1 MLKMLKNTLL
11 LLIFV
16 LSKQL
21 VAQDPTIS
29 CGKPPKKAF
38 KLIQKA
44 KEATVGSEK
53 VISFNEAIAIA
64 PDNAMA
70 YYEFGVYAFE
80 DADRLFGKGTD
91 AGNIAGDKSMLKAE
105 EMFLKALS
113 FCPDYHANCFYY
125 LGVINYFQK
134 DNITAL
140 KYLKEFQNYES
151 KEVDRYASD
160 HDQKLAEIKDVVSQL
175 EDEVA
180 LYNNPVP
187 FQPVKVPYVS
197 SEIDDYIPM
206 ISPDNEVIFY
216 TRRVEK
222 KIAGDPVIHHSE
234 QFTFS
239 QRPSNTEPFTSGVP
253 FTAPFND
260 GYFDGYG
267 AATMAV
273 DNKEMIFCACKDIM
287 SQGQKYR
294 NCDLYITRYERSG
307 AGGNDFSWTKFENLG
322 PGINGTT
329 SWEAQPTLSADGN
342 TLIFTKA
349 GSGTQDNDLYIS
361 HRMTNG
367 KWSNAVPISQLNTP
381 GKDKSPFLHQDSET
395 LYFVSS
401 SSESRRGV
409 GGTDIFYTR
418 LERDEKGRVK
428 KGVDGQELWSKPKNI
443 GYPINTKDDEVGIF
457 VSTDGK
463 LAYYSSKHEGD
474 WNIYQ
479 FDLYKEAR
487 PHPVAL
493 IKGDLRDES
502 GKPLDGAMIEI
513 AYGSTGETEKV
524 KVNGH
529 DGKYAAIVRVED
541 PQDVA
546 ITVKKE
552 GHSFDT
558 KMISKKEIEKIREF
572 VTGEKKDHK
581 KEEIAIN
588 KHSNSKDST
597 SAVVNHK
604 DYLHTK
610 AAETHHV
617 QQRVN
622 SNDSVVVAQKSIEKN
637 PPKLENGE
645 KGNSSIVTSKSSE
658 QSLSAQVSKLEEE
671 NNILDGEAIHLQT
684 TSASEYLENSIMDG
698 GAATS
703 MVIRSLNMDVS
714 PLKEGMTYAIKNIL
728 FATNS
733 SLLTEKSMFII
744 KEFSKFM
751 LENQNIDIVI
761 QGHTDD
767 LGDASKNLMLS
778 EARSKAVKEY
788 LIRLGID
795 ANRLEAKGFGSTMPK
810 VTNDSEKNRAINRRT
825 DFLISKIR

>member
-1 MLKMLKNTLL
+1 MLKFT
-11 LLIFV
+11 FV
-16 LSKQL
+16 CFIL
-21 VAQDPTIS
+21 VLATPFFAQDSNPS

-44 KEATVGSEK
+44 KEFTVASEK
-53 VISFNEAIAIA
+53 VVAFNEAIALA
-64 PDNAMA
+64 PSHALV

-80 DADRLFGKGTD
+80 DADRLYAKGTEVGD
-91 AGNIAGDKSMLKAE
+91 LAGDKSMAKAE
-105 EMFLKALS
+105 ELFLKALS
-113 FCPDYHANCFYY
+113 FCSDFNANCFYY

-134 DNITAL
+134 DNINAL

-151 KEVDRYASD
+151 KEVERYAAD
-160 HDQKLAEIKDVVSQL
+160 HDQKLKEIKDIVSQL
-175 EDEVA
+175 EDEIA

-187 FQPVKVPYVS
+187 FKPVKVPNVS

-206 ISPDNEVIFY
+206 ISPDNEVMFY

-222 KIAGDPVIHHSE
+222 RIAGDPNLYHTE

-239 QRPSNTEPFTSGVP
+239 QRPSNTESFNAGMP

-349 GSGTQDNDLYIS
+349 GPNTQDNDLFIS

-367 KWSNAVPISQLNTP
+367 KWSNAVPINLLNTP

-401 SSESRRGV
+401 SSDSRRGV

-428 KGVDGQELWSKPKNI
+428 KGPDGMEIWSKPKNI

-493 IKGDLRDES
+493 IKGDLKDDA
-502 GKPLDGAMIEI
+502 GKPIDGATIEI
-513 AYGSTGETEKV
+513 AYGSSGETEKV

-529 DGKYAAIVRVED
+529 DGKYAAIVRID
-541 PQDVA
+541 NPQDVA

-558 KMISKKEIEKIREF
+558 KMITKKEIEKIKAF
-572 VTGEKKDHK
+572 VTGEKKEHK
-581 KEEIAIN
+581 KEDVVI
-588 KHSNSKDST
+588 SKLVNQKDT
-597 SAVVNHK
+597 NQLALNHK
-604 DYLHTK
+604 DYLHSK
-610 AAETHHV
+610 AAVTHHV
-617 QQRVN
+617 ATTENLEKTTIKVGDVQQETNKV
-622 SNDSVVVAQKSIEKN
+622 
-637 PPKLENGE
+637 
-645 KGNSSIVTSKSSE
+645 
-658 QSLSAQVSKLEEE
+658 EE
-671 NNILDGEAIHLQT
+671 NSLLDGAAIQTPVDTLSEERENSILDGG
-684 TSASEYLENSIMDG
+684 S
-698 GAATS
+698 ATS
-703 MVIRSLNMDVS
+703 LVISSVNLDMN

-733 SLLTEKSMFII
+733 SVLTEQSKFII

-751 LENQNIDIVI
+751 VENKNIDIVI

-767 LGDASKNLMLS
+767 LGDAAKNLSLS
-778 EARSKAVKEY
+778 EERSKSVKNY
-788 LIRLGID
+788 LISVGIE
-795 ANRLEAKGFGSTMPK
+795 ASRLEAKGFGSTQPK
-810 VTNDSEKNRAINRRT
+810 VSNDSDQNRAINRRT

>member
-1 MLKMLKNTLL
+1 MFRFSLTLL
-11 LLIFV
+11 F
-16 LSKQL
+16 L
-21 VAQDPTIS
+21 VIGTFLFAQEVSES
-29 CGKPPKKAF
+29 CAKPPKKAF
-38 KLIQKA
+38 KLIQKS
-44 KEATVGSEK
+44 KETNVGSEK
-53 VISFNEAIAIA
+53 VMALMEAIAIA

-70 YYEFGVYAFE
+70 YYEYGTYAFE
-80 DADRLFGKGTD
+80 DAMRLYDKGTD
-91 AGNIAGDKSMLKAE
+91 AAAVSGDKSMVKAE
-105 EMFLKALS
+105 EMIQKALS
-113 FCPDYHANCFYY
+113 YCPDYHANCFYY
-125 LGVINYFQK
+125 LGVINYYQK
-134 DNITAL
+134 DNVNAL

-151 KEVDRYASD
+151 KDVARYASD
-160 HDQKLAEIKDVVSQL
+160 HDQKLADIKDIVTQL

-187 FQPVKVPYVS
+187 FKPVKVPNVS
-197 SEIDDYIPM
+197 SAIDDYIPM
-206 ISPDNEVIFY
+206 ISPDNEVMFY
-216 TRRVEK
+216 TRRIEK
-222 KIAGDPVIHHSE
+222 KIAGDPTIHHTE

-239 QRPSNTEPFTSGVP
+239 QRGSNTDPFSGGLP

-273 DNKEMIFCACKDIM
+273 DNKEMVFCACKDIM

-294 NCDLYITRYERSG
+294 NCDLYITRYERTG
-307 AGGNDFSWTKFENLG
+307 AGGNDFSWTPFENLG
-322 PGINGTT
+322 PGINGPT

-349 GSGTQDNDLYIS
+349 GANTQDNDLYIS

-367 KWSNAVPISQLNTP
+367 KWSNAVPITQLNTA

-401 SSESRRGV
+401 SSETRRGV

-428 KGVDGQELWSKPKNI
+428 KNPDGTEVWSKPKNI
-443 GYPINTKDDEVGIF
+443 GYPINTKEDEVGIF

-493 IKGDLRDES
+493 IKGDLKDDA
-502 GKPLDGAMIEI
+502 GNPIDGATIEI

-529 DGKYAAIVRVED
+529 DGKYAAIVRIDE

-558 KMISKKEIEKIREF
+558 KMITKKEVEKIREF
-572 VTGEKKDHK
+572 VTGDK
-581 KEEIAIN
+581 KEHLAVS
-588 KHSNSKDST
+588 KHSNHKDSSHQVT
-597 SAVVNHK
+597 THK

-610 AAETHHV
+610 T
-617 QQRVN
+617 
-622 SNDSVVVAQKSIEKN
+622 
-637 PPKLENGE
+637 
-645 KGNSSIVTSKSSE
+645 
-658 QSLSAQVSKLEEE
+658 
-671 NNILDGEAIHLQT
+671 
-684 TSASEYLENSIMDG
+684 ASEHHAQSQIKTDSLQALELAAKPVVKASGEELENSIMDGSSALSVTTNTSSTEEENSILDG

-703 MVIRSLNMDVS
+703 MVIRSVNMDVS
-714 PLKEGMTYAIKNIL
+714 PLKVGMTYAIKNIL
-728 FATNS
+728 FASNS
-733 SLLTEKSMFII
+733 IVLTEKSKFII

-751 LENQNIDIVI
+751 LENPTIEIVI

-767 LGDASKNLMLS
+767 VGDAAKNVALSTARS
-778 EARSKAVKEY
+778 EAVKNY
-788 LIRLGID
+788 LVSLGVE
-795 ANRLEAKGFGSTMPK
+795 ATRLEAKGFGSAQPK
-810 VTNDSEKNRAINRRT
+810 VPNDTPQNRAINRRT
-825 DFLISKIR
+825 DFLISKI

>member
-1 MLKMLKNTLL
+1 MYKNLFVLL
-11 LLIFV
+11 MFV

-53 VISFNEAIAIA
+53 VIAFNEAIGLA

-80 DADRLFGKGTD
+80 DADRLYAKGTD
-91 AGNIAGDKSMLKAE
+91 AGDLAGDKSMAKAE
-105 EMFLKALS
+105 ELFLKALS
-113 FCPDYHANCFYY
+113 YCSDYNANCFYY
-125 LGVINYFQK
+125 LGVINYYQK
-134 DNITAL
+134 DNVEAL
-140 KYLKEFQNYES
+140 KYLKDFQNYES
-151 KEVDRYASD
+151 KDAERIATD

-187 FQPVKVPYVS
+187 FKPIKVPNVS

-206 ISPDNEVIFY
+206 ISPDNELMFY
-216 TRRVEK
+216 TRRIEK
-222 KIAGDPVIHHSE
+222 KIAGDPTIHHTE

-239 QRPSNTEPFTSGVP
+239 QRPNNTEPFNAGMP

-267 AATMAV
+267 AATMSV
-273 DNKEMIFCACKDIM
+273 DNKEMVFCACKDIIN
-287 SQGQKYR
+287 QGQKYR

-307 AGGNDFSWTKFENLG
+307 KGGNDFSWTPFENLG
-322 PGINGTT
+322 PAINGNS

-349 GSGTQDNDLYIS
+349 GPKTEDNDLYIS

-367 KWSNAVPISQLNTP
+367 KWSNAVPMGSGINTK

-401 SSESRRGV
+401 SSDTRRGV

-428 KGVDGQELWSKPKNI
+428 KDGEGNEIWSKPKNI

-493 IKGDLRDES
+493 IKGDLKDDA
-502 GKPLDGAMIEI
+502 GNPIDGATIEI

-529 DGKYAAIVRVED
+529 DGKYAAIVRIED

-558 KMISKKEIEKIREF
+558 KMITKKEIEKIREF
-572 VTGEKKDHK
+572 VTGEKKEHK
-581 KEEIAIN
+581 KEDLAVN
-588 KHSNSKDST
+588 KHVNHKDS
-597 SAVVNHK
+597 SQVASNHK

-610 AAETHHV
+610 AASTHHV
-617 QQRVN
+617 QQAV
-622 SNDSVVVAQKSIEKN
+622 SAKDSVIIAQNTMSQVVVSTSQVKNNSQQVDEKSLDKI
-637 PPKLENGE
+637 
-645 KGNSSIVTSKSSE
+645 NSESVTNS
-658 QSLSAQVSKLEEE
+658 EEE
-671 NNILDGEAIHLQT
+671 NNILDGEAIHVQT
-684 TSASEYLENSIMDG
+684 AQINADSENSIMDG

-703 MVIRSLNMDVS
+703 MVIRSVNLDVS

-728 FATNS
+728 FATS
-733 SLLTEKSMFII
+733 SSVLTEKSKFII

-767 LGDASKNLMLS
+767 LGDATKNLSLS
-778 EARSKAVKEY
+778 EDRSKAVKEY
-788 LIRLGID
+788 LISLGVD
-795 ANRLEAKGFGSTMPK
+795 ASRLEAKGFGSTMPK
-810 VTNDSEKNRAINRRT
+810 VPNDSEVNRAINRRT
-825 DFLISKIR
+825 DFLIRKIR

>member
-11 LLIFV
+11 FLLFV
-16 LSKQL
+16 ISKQL
-21 VAQDPTIS
+21 VAQDPAIS

-44 KEATVGSEK
+44 KETTVGSEK
-53 VISFNEAIAIA
+53 VILFNEAIALA

-80 DADRLFGKGTD
+80 DADRFFAKGTD
-91 AGNIAGDKSMLKAE
+91 AGNLAGDKSMLKAE
-105 EMFLKALS
+105 ELFLKAIS

-134 DNITAL
+134 DNVNAL

-151 KEVDRYASD
+151 KDVERYASD
-160 HDQKLAEIKDVVSQL
+160 HDQKLAEIKDVVFQL

-180 LYNNPVP
+180 LFNNPVP
-187 FQPVKVPYVS
+187 FKPTKVPHVS

-222 KIAGDPVIHHSE
+222 KIAGDPVIHHTE

-239 QRPSNTEPFTSGVP
+239 QRPSNNELFTSGVP

-322 PGINGTT
+322 PGINGMT

-349 GSGTQDNDLYIS
+349 GPGTQDNDLYIS

-367 KWSNAVPISQLNTP
+367 KWSNAAPINQLNTP

-401 SSESRRGV
+401 SSETRRGV

-428 KGVDGQELWSKPKNI
+428 KGLDGQELWSKPKNI

-493 IKGDLRDES
+493 IKGDLKDEA
-502 GKPLDGAMIEI
+502 GKPLDGATIEI
-513 AYGSTGETEKV
+513 AYGSSGETEKV

-529 DGKYAAIVRVED
+529 DGKYAAIVRLDD

-558 KMISKKEIEKIREF
+558 KMISKKEIEKIRAF

-581 KEEIAIN
+581 KEELAIN
-588 KHSNSKDST
+588 KHSNSKDT
-597 SAVVNHK
+597 TTVVINHK

-617 QQRVN
+617 QQRVS
-622 SNDSVVVAQKSIEKN
+622 SNDSVVLAQKE
-637 PPKLENGE
+637 LEIIGN
-645 KGNSSIVTSKSSE
+645 KGDSSLPMSKSSG
-658 QSLSAQVSKLEEE
+658 QSLSAQVSNVEEK

-684 TSASEYLENSIMDG
+684 ISTSEDLDNSIMDG

-703 MVIRSLNMDVS
+703 MVIRSVNMDVS
-714 PLKEGMTYAIKNIL
+714 PLREGMTYAIKNIL
-728 FATNS
+728 FASNS
-733 SLLTEKSMFII
+733 AVLSDQSKFII

-767 LGDASKNLMLS
+767 QGDATKNIQLS
-778 EARSKAVKEY
+778 ESRSKSVKSY
-788 LIRLGID
+788 LISLGID
-795 ANRLEAKGFGSTMPK
+795 AERLEAKGFGSTLPK
-810 VTNDSEKNRAINRRT
+810 VPNDSEQNRSINRRT

>member
-1 MLKMLKNTLL
+1 MLKYLFSA
-11 LLIFV
+11 FV
-16 LSKQL
+16 LVL
-21 VAQDPTIS
+21 TYTCVAQEQNLS
-29 CGKPPKKAF
+29 CEKPPKKAF

-44 KEATVGSEK
+44 KVLTVVSEK
-53 VISFNEAIAIA
+53 VMAFNEAISLA
-64 PDNAMA
+64 PDHALG

-80 DADRLFGKGTD
+80 DADRLYAKDTD
-91 AGNIAGDKSMLKAE
+91 AGDIAGDKSMAKAE
-105 EMFLKALS
+105 ELFLKALS
-113 FCPDYHANCFYY
+113 LCPDYHADCFYY

-134 DNITAL
+134 DNINAL

-151 KEVDRYASD
+151 KDVARYATD
-160 HDQKLAEIKDVVSQL
+160 HDEKLKEIKDIVSQL

-187 FQPVKVPYVS
+187 FKPVKVSNVS

-206 ISPDNEVIFY
+206 ISPDNEVMFY

-222 KIAGDPVIHHSE
+222 RIAGDPTIHHTE

-239 QRPSNTEPFTSGVP
+239 QRPTNTEPFSTGLP
-253 FTAPFND
+253 FTSPFND

-307 AGGNDFSWTKFENLG
+307 KGGNDFSWTPFENLG
-322 PGINGTT
+322 PGINGPT

-349 GSGTQDNDLYIS
+349 GANTQDNDLYIS

-367 KWSNAVPISQLNTP
+367 KWSNAVPMGQLNTP

-401 SSESRRGV
+401 SSDTRRGV

-418 LERDEKGRVK
+418 MERDEKGRVK
-428 KGVDGQELWSKPKNI
+428 KGPDGQEIWSKPKNI

-457 VSTDGK
+457 VSTDGR

-493 IKGDLRDES
+493 IKGDLKDDS
-502 GKPLDGAMIEI
+502 GKPIDGATIEI
-513 AYGSTGETEKV
+513 AYGASGETEKV

-529 DGKYAAIVRVED
+529 DGKYAAIVRID
-541 PQDVA
+541 NPQDVA

-558 KMISKKEIEKIREF
+558 KMITKKEIEKIKAF
-572 VTGEKKDHK
+572 VTGEKMEHK
-581 KEEIAIN
+581 KVEELA
-588 KHSNSKDST
+588 KHSNHKDT
-597 SAVVNHK
+597 SHLVQNHK

-610 AAETHHV
+610 AATSHHLQNEV
-617 QQRVN
+617 KKVTEEA
-622 SNDSVVVAQKSIEKN
+622 DSKTKEPSTEVLQK
-637 PPKLENGE
+637 GE
-645 KGNSSIVTSKSSE
+645 
-658 QSLSAQVSKLEEE
+658 VSEEE
-671 NNILDGEAIHLQT
+671 NTMLDGKALQV
-684 TSASEYLENSIMDG
+684 SQDSILAANENTMLDG
-698 GAATS
+698 GPATS

-714 PLKEGMTYAIKNIL
+714 PLKVGMTYAIKNIL

-733 SLLTEKSMFII
+733 SVLTEQSKFII

-751 LENQNIDIVI
+751 VENKNIDIVI

-767 LGDASKNLMLS
+767 LGDAAKNIRLS
-778 EARSKAVKEY
+778 EERSNSVKNY
-788 LIRLGID
+788 LVSLGIE
-795 ANRLEAKGFGSTMPK
+795 ANRLEAKGFGATQPK
-810 VTNDSEKNRAINRRT
+810 VPNDSEQNRAINRRT

>member
-1 MLKMLKNTLL
+1 MLKYT
-11 LLIFV
+11 IFCFILV
-16 LSKQL
+16 LTHVFL
-21 VAQDPTIS
+21 AQEQNPS

-44 KEATVGSEK
+44 KEISVGSEK
-53 VISFNEAIAIA
+53 VMAFNEAIALS
-64 PDNAMA
+64 PTNALA

-80 DADRLFGKGTD
+80 DADRLYAKGTD
-91 AGNIAGDKSMLKAE
+91 AGDVAGDKSMEKAE
-105 EMFLKALS
+105 ELFLKALS
-113 FCPDYHANCFYY
+113 YCSDYNADCFYY

-134 DNITAL
+134 ENVHAL

-151 KEVDRYASD
+151 KEVERYAVD
-160 HDQKLAEIKDVVSQL
+160 HDKKLKEIKDIVSQL

-180 LYNNPVP
+180 LYNSPVP
-187 FQPVKVPYVS
+187 FKPIKVANVS

-206 ISPDNEVIFY
+206 ISPDNEVMFY

-222 KIAGDPVIHHSE
+222 RIAGDPTIHHTE

-239 QRPSNTEPFTSGVP
+239 QRPSNIASFNAGMPFTS
-253 FTAPFND
+253 PFND

-307 AGGNDFSWTKFENLG
+307 AGGNDFSWTQFENLG

-349 GSGTQDNDLYIS
+349 GPNTQDNDLYIS

-367 KWSNAVPISQLNTP
+367 KWSNAVPMNQLNTP

-401 SSESRRGV
+401 SSDSRRGV

-418 LERDEKGRVK
+418 VERDEKGRVK
-428 KGVDGQELWSKPKNI
+428 KGPDGQEIWSKPKNI

-457 VSTDGK
+457 VSTDGR

-474 WNIYQ
+474 WNIFQ

-493 IKGDLRDES
+493 IKGDLKDDA
-502 GKPLDGAMIEI
+502 GKPIDGATIEI
-513 AYGSTGETEKV
+513 AYGATGETEKV

-529 DGKYAAIVRVED
+529 DGKYAAIVRID
-541 PQDVA
+541 NPQDIA

-558 KMISKKEIEKIREF
+558 KMITKKEIEKIRTF
-572 VTGEKKDHK
+572 VTGEKKEHK
-581 KEEIAIN
+581 KAEELA
-588 KHSNSKDST
+588 KHTNHKDT
-597 SAVVNHK
+597 NQLTVNHK

-610 AAETHHV
+610 AAVSHHTQSGV
-617 QQRVN
+617 TKVEQVEN
-622 SNDSVVVAQKSIEKN
+622 
-637 PPKLENGE
+637 KLEIEN
-645 KGNSSIVTSKSSE
+645 KTITK
-658 QSLSAQVSKLEEE
+658 QADVSPKVEDAEEE
-671 NNILDGEAIHLQT
+671 NSMLDGKSLQSKQDTLLAANENSILDGEPT
-684 TSASEYLENSIMDG
+684 
-698 GAATS
+698 TS

-714 PLKEGMTYAIKNIL
+714 PLKVGMTYAIKNIL

-733 SLLTEKSMFII
+733 SVLTEQSKFII

-751 LENQNIDIVI
+751 LENKNIDIVI

-767 LGDASKNLMLS
+767 LGDAAKNLSLS
-778 EARSKAVKEY
+778 DERSKSVKNY
-788 LIRLGID
+788 LVSLGI
-795 ANRLEAKGFGSTMPK
+795 AEVRLEAKGFGSTQPK
-810 VTNDSEKNRAINRRT
+810 VSNDSDQNRAINRRT

>member
-1 MLKMLKNTLL
+1 MLKFT
-11 LLIFV
+11 FV
-16 LSKQL
+16 CFIL
-21 VAQDPTIS
+21 VLATPFFAQDSNPS

-44 KEATVGSEK
+44 KEFTVASEK
-53 VISFNEAIAIA
+53 VVAFNEAIALA
-64 PDNAMA
+64 PSHALV

-80 DADRLFGKGTD
+80 DADRLYAKGTEVGD
-91 AGNIAGDKSMLKAE
+91 LAGDKSMAKAE
-105 EMFLKALS
+105 ELFLKALS
-113 FCPDYHANCFYY
+113 FCSDFNANCFYY

-134 DNITAL
+134 DNINAL

-151 KEVDRYASD
+151 KEVERYAAD
-160 HDQKLAEIKDVVSQL
+160 HDQKLKEIKDIVSQL

-187 FQPVKVPYVS
+187 FKPVKVPNVS

-206 ISPDNEVIFY
+206 ISPDNEVMFY

-222 KIAGDPVIHHSE
+222 RIAGDPNLYHTE

-239 QRPSNTEPFTSGVP
+239 QRPSNTESFNAGMP

-349 GSGTQDNDLYIS
+349 GPNTQDNDLFIS

-367 KWSNAVPISQLNTP
+367 KWSNAVPINLLNTP

-401 SSESRRGV
+401 SSDSRRGV

-428 KGVDGQELWSKPKNI
+428 KGPDGMEIWSKPKNI

-493 IKGDLRDES
+493 IKGDLKDDA
-502 GKPLDGAMIEI
+502 GKPIDGATIEI
-513 AYGSTGETEKV
+513 AYGSSGETEKV

-529 DGKYAAIVRVED
+529 DGKYAAIVRID
-541 PQDVA
+541 NPQDVA

-558 KMISKKEIEKIREF
+558 KMITKKEIEKIKAF
-572 VTGEKKDHK
+572 VTGEKKENK
-581 KEEIAIN
+581 KEDLVI
-588 KHSNSKDST
+588 SKLVNQKDT
-597 SAVVNHK
+597 NQLALNHK
-604 DYLHTK
+604 DYLHSK
-610 AAETHHV
+610 AAVTHHV
-617 QQRVN
+617 ATTENLEKTTIKVGDVQQETNKV
-622 SNDSVVVAQKSIEKN
+622 
-637 PPKLENGE
+637 
-645 KGNSSIVTSKSSE
+645 
-658 QSLSAQVSKLEEE
+658 EE
-671 NNILDGEAIHLQT
+671 NSLLDGAAIQTPFDKLTEEQENSILDGG
-684 TSASEYLENSIMDG
+684 S
-698 GAATS
+698 ATS
-703 MVIRSLNMDVS
+703 LVISSVNLDMN

-733 SLLTEKSMFII
+733 SVLTEQSKFII

-751 LENQNIDIVI
+751 VENKNIDIVI

-767 LGDASKNLMLS
+767 LGDAAKNLSLS
-778 EARSKAVKEY
+778 EERSKSVKNY
-788 LIRLGID
+788 LISVGIE
-795 ANRLEAKGFGSTMPK
+795 ASRLEAKGFGSTQPK
-810 VTNDSEKNRAINRRT
+810 VSNDSDQNRAINRRT

>member
-1 MLKMLKNTLL
+1 MLKFTFVC
-11 LLIFV
+11 LILV
-16 LSKQL
+16 LGTPFF
-21 VAQDPTIS
+21 AQDSNPS

-44 KEATVGSEK
+44 KEFTVASEK
-53 VISFNEAIAIA
+53 VIAFNEAIALA
-64 PDNAMA
+64 PSHALA

-80 DADRLFGKGTD
+80 DADRLYAKGTE
-91 AGNIAGDKSMLKAE
+91 AGDLAGDKSMAKAE
-105 EMFLKALS
+105 ELFLKALS
-113 FCPDYHANCFYY
+113 FCSDFNANCFYY

-134 DNITAL
+134 DNINAL

-151 KEVDRYASD
+151 KEVERYAAD
-160 HDQKLAEIKDVVSQL
+160 HDQKLKEIKDIVSQL

-187 FQPVKVPYVS
+187 FKPVKVPNVS

-206 ISPDNEVIFY
+206 ISPDNEVMFY

-222 KIAGDPVIHHSE
+222 RIAGDPNLYHTE

-239 QRPSNTEPFTSGVP
+239 QRPGNTESFNAGMP

-349 GSGTQDNDLYIS
+349 GPNTQDNDLFIS

-367 KWSNAVPISQLNTP
+367 KWSNAVPINLLNTP

-401 SSESRRGV
+401 SSDSRRGV

-428 KGVDGQELWSKPKNI
+428 KGPDGMEIWSKPKNI

-493 IKGDLRDES
+493 IKGDLKDDS
-502 GKPLDGAMIEI
+502 GNPIDGATIEI
-513 AYGSTGETEKV
+513 AYGSSGETEKV

-529 DGKYAAIVRVED
+529 DGKYAAIVRID
-541 PQDVA
+541 NPQDVA

-558 KMISKKEIEKIREF
+558 KMITKKEIEKIKAF
-572 VTGEKKDHK
+572 VTGEKKEHK
-581 KEEIAIN
+581 KEEVIA
-588 KHSNSKDST
+588 KHPNHKDT
-597 SAVVNHK
+597 NQLAINHK
-604 DYLHTK
+604 DYLHSK
-610 AAETHHV
+610 AAATHHV
-617 QQRVN
+617 TTTEKPEKPT
-622 SNDSVVVAQKSIEKN
+622 DKLEVVAQETKKVE
-637 PPKLENGE
+637 ENSMLDGAAMQTPV
-645 KGNSSIVTSKSSE
+645 NT
-658 QSLSAQVSKLEEE
+658 LLEER
-671 NNILDGEAIHLQT
+671 
-684 TSASEYLENSIMDG
+684 ENSILEG
-698 GAATS
+698 GPATS
-703 MVIRSLNMDVS
+703 LVIRSVNMDVS

-733 SLLTEKSMFII
+733 SILTEQSKFII

-751 LENQNIDIVI
+751 LENKNIDIVI

-767 LGDASKNLMLS
+767 LGDAAKNVILS
-778 EARSKAVKEY
+778 EERSKAVKEY
-788 LIRLGID
+788 LISLGVD
-795 ANRLEAKGFGSTMPK
+795 ANRLEAKGFGAKLPK
-810 VTNDSEKNRAINRRT
+810 VLNDSEQNRAINRRT

>member
-1 MLKMLKNTLL
+1 MLKISILFSI
-11 LLIFV
+11 LI
-16 LSKQL
+16 LSGQFL
-21 VAQDPTIS
+21 AQEVSAS
-29 CGKPPKKAF
+29 CAKPPKKAF

-44 KEATVGSEK
+44 KETAIGSEK
-53 VISFNEAIAIA
+53 VMAFNEAIAIA

-70 YYEFGVYAFE
+70 YYEFGVYCFE
-80 DADRLFGKGTD
+80 DADRLYAKGTD
-91 AGNIAGDKSMLKAE
+91 AGDVAGDKSMAKAE
-105 EMFLKALS
+105 ELFQKALS
-113 FCPDYHANCFYY
+113 FCSDYNANCFYY

-134 DNITAL
+134 DNVNAL

-151 KEVDRYASD
+151 KDMERYAVD
-160 HDQKLAEIKDVVSQL
+160 HDQKLSEIKDIVSQL

-187 FQPVKVPYVS
+187 FKPVKVPFVS
-197 SEIDDYIPM
+197 SPIDDYIPM
-206 ISPDNEVIFY
+206 ISPDNEVMFY

-222 KIAGDPVIHHSE
+222 KIAGDPTIHHTE

-239 QRPSNTEPFTSGVP
+239 QRNNNISPFADGLP

-273 DNKEMIFCACKDIM
+273 DNKEMVFCACKDIM

-294 NCDLYITRYERSG
+294 NCDLYITRYERTG
-307 AGGNDFSWTKFENLG
+307 KGGNDFSWTPFENLG

-349 GSGTQDNDLYIS
+349 GPNTQDNDLYIS

-367 KWSNAVPISQLNTP
+367 KWSNALPMNQLNTV

-401 SSESRRGV
+401 SSDTRRGV

-428 KGVDGQELWSKPKNI
+428 KGPDGMEIWSKPKNI

-493 IKGDLRDES
+493 IKGDLKDDA
-502 GKPLDGAMIEI
+502 GNPIDGATIEI

-529 DGKYAAIVRVED
+529 DGKYAAIVRIED

-558 KMISKKEIEKIREF
+558 KMITKKEIEKIREF
-572 VTGEKKDHK
+572 VTGEKKEHK
-581 KEEIAIN
+581 KEELAVN
-588 KHSNSKDST
+588 KHANHKDTSNLAT
-597 SAVVNHK
+597 THK

-610 AAETHHV
+610 AAATHHT
-617 QQRVN
+617 QQN
-622 SNDSVVVAQKSIEKN
+622 IESKDSTLLAKKEPIQQKSQ
-637 PPKLENGE
+637 ENLNGKSE
-645 KGNSSIVTSKSSE
+645 IAPTNELNENKGVSPSDEEGNS
-658 QSLSAQVSKLEEE
+658 
-671 NNILDGEAIHLQT
+671 ILDGEAIHVQSTQT
-684 TSASEYLENSIMDG
+684 NEQTESSIMDG
-698 GAATS
+698 EAMPTS
-703 MVIRSLNMDVS
+703 MVLRSVNMDVS

-728 FATNS
+728 FASNS
-733 SLLTEKSMFII
+733 AVLSEQSKFII

-751 LENQNIDIVI
+751 IENQNIDIVI

-767 LGDASKNLMLS
+767 QGDATKNLQLS
-778 EARSKAVKEY
+778 EARSKAVKAY
-788 LIRLGID
+788 LVSLGID
-795 ANRLEAKGFGSTMPK
+795 ENRLDAKGFGASIPK
-810 VTNDSEKNRAINRRT
+810 VVNDSEKNRAINRRT

>member
-1 MLKMLKNTLL
+1 MLKFT
-11 LLIFV
+11 FV
-16 LSKQL
+16 CFIL
-21 VAQDPTIS
+21 VLATPFFAQDSNPS

-44 KEATVGSEK
+44 KEFTVASEK
-53 VISFNEAIAIA
+53 VIAFNEAIELA
-64 PDNAMA
+64 PSHALA

-80 DADRLFGKGTD
+80 DADRLYAKGTEVGD
-91 AGNIAGDKSMLKAE
+91 LAGDKSMAKAE
-105 EMFLKALS
+105 ELFLKALS
-113 FCPDYHANCFYY
+113 FCSDFNANCFYY

-134 DNITAL
+134 DNINAL

-151 KEVDRYASD
+151 KEVERYATD
-160 HDQKLAEIKDVVSQL
+160 HDQKLKEIKDIVSQL

-187 FQPVKVPYVS
+187 FKPVKVPNVS

-206 ISPDNEVIFY
+206 ISPDNEVMFY

-222 KIAGDPVIHHSE
+222 RIAGDPNLYHTE

-239 QRPSNTEPFTSGVP
+239 QRPSNTESFNAGMP

-349 GSGTQDNDLYIS
+349 GPNTQDNDLFIS

-367 KWSNAVPISQLNTP
+367 KWSNAVPINLLNTP

-401 SSESRRGV
+401 SSDSRRGV

-428 KGVDGQELWSKPKNI
+428 KGPDGMEIWSKPKNI

-493 IKGDLRDES
+493 IKGDLKDDA
-502 GKPLDGAMIEI
+502 GKPIDGATIEI
-513 AYGSTGETEKV
+513 AYGSSGETEKV

-529 DGKYAAIVRVED
+529 DGKYAAIVRID
-541 PQDVA
+541 NPQDVA

-558 KMISKKEIEKIREF
+558 KMITKKEIEKIKAF
-572 VTGEKKDHK
+572 VTGEKKEHK
-581 KEEIAIN
+581 KEDVVI
-588 KHSNSKDST
+588 SKLVNQKDT
-597 SAVVNHK
+597 NQLALNHK
-604 DYLHTK
+604 DYLHSK
-610 AAETHHV
+610 AAVTHHV
-617 QQRVN
+617 AKTENLEKTTIKVGDVQQETN
-622 SNDSVVVAQKSIEKN
+622 
-637 PPKLENGE
+637 
-645 KGNSSIVTSKSSE
+645 
-658 QSLSAQVSKLEEE
+658 KLEENSLLDGTAIQTPLDKLTEEQE
-671 NNILDGEAIHLQT
+671 NSILDGG
-684 TSASEYLENSIMDG
+684 S
-698 GAATS
+698 ATS
-703 MVIRSLNMDVS
+703 LVISSVNLDMN

-733 SLLTEKSMFII
+733 SVLTEQSKFII

-751 LENQNIDIVI
+751 VENKNIDIVI

-767 LGDASKNLMLS
+767 LGDAVKNLSLS
-778 EARSKAVKEY
+778 EERSKSVKNY
-788 LIRLGID
+788 LISVGIE
-795 ANRLEAKGFGSTMPK
+795 ASRLEAKGFGSTQPK
-810 VTNDSEKNRAINRRT
+810 VPNVSDQNRAINRRT

>member
-1 MLKMLKNTLL
+1 MLKYTIFC
-11 LLIFV
+11 LILV
-16 LSKQL
+16 LTHAF
-21 VAQDPTIS
+21 VAQESNPS

-44 KEATVGSEK
+44 KEATIVSEK
-53 VISFNEAIAIA
+53 VMIFNEGIALA
-64 PDNAMA
+64 PTHPLA

-80 DADRLFGKGTD
+80 DADRLYAKDTD
-91 AGNIAGDKSMLKAE
+91 AGDIAGDKSMAKAE
-105 EMFLKALS
+105 ELFLKALS
-113 FCPDYHANCFYY
+113 FCSDYNADCFYY

-134 DNITAL
+134 DNINAL

-151 KEVDRYASD
+151 KEVERYAAD
-160 HDQKLAEIKDVVSQL
+160 HDQKLKEIKDIVSQL

-187 FQPVKVPYVS
+187 FTPIKVPNVS

-206 ISPDNEVIFY
+206 ISPDNEVMFY

-222 KIAGDPVIHHSE
+222 RIAGDPIIHHTE

-239 QRPSNTEPFTSGVP
+239 QRPSNTESFNAGMP

-349 GSGTQDNDLYIS
+349 GPNTQDNDLFIS

-367 KWSNAVPISQLNTP
+367 KWSNAVPINLLNTP

-401 SSESRRGV
+401 SSDTRRGV

-418 LERDEKGRVK
+418 LELDEKGRVK
-428 KGVDGQELWSKPKNI
+428 KGPDGMEIWSKPKNI

-493 IKGDLRDES
+493 IKGDLKDDS
-502 GKPLDGAMIEI
+502 GKPIDGATIEI
-513 AYGSTGETEKV
+513 AYGSSGETEKV

-529 DGKYAAIVRVED
+529 DGKYAAIVRID
-541 PQDVA
+541 NPQDVA

-558 KMISKKEIEKIREF
+558 KMITKKEIEKIKAF
-572 VTGEKKDHK
+572 VTGEKKEHK
-581 KEEIAIN
+581 KEGVVIA
-588 KHSNSKDST
+588 KHVNHKDT
-597 SAVVNHK
+597 NQLALNHK
-604 DYLHTK
+604 DYLHSK
-610 AAETHHV
+610 AAVTHHV
-617 QQRVN
+617 ATTEN
-622 SNDSVVVAQKSIEKN
+622 PEKPTTKAEDVLQETKN
-637 PPKLENGE
+637 
-645 KGNSSIVTSKSSE
+645 V
-658 QSLSAQVSKLEEE
+658 EE
-671 NNILDGEAIHLQT
+671 NSMLDGAAMQT
-684 TSASEYLENSIMDG
+684 PVDKLTEEQENSILDG

-703 MVIRSLNMDVS
+703 LIISSVNMDVS
-714 PLKEGMTYAIKNIL
+714 PLKVGMTYAIKNIL

-733 SLLTEKSMFII
+733 SVLTEQSKFII

-751 LENQNIDIVI
+751 LENKNIDIVI

-767 LGDASKNLMLS
+767 LGDATKNVILS
-778 EARSKAVKEY
+778 EERSEAVKNY
-788 LIRLGID
+788 LISVGIE
-795 ANRLEAKGFGSTMPK
+795 ASRLEAKGFGSTLPK
-810 VTNDSEKNRAINRRT
+810 VPNDSEQNRTINRRT

>member
-1 MLKMLKNTLL
+1 MLKYTIFC
-11 LLIFV
+11 LILV
-16 LSKQL
+16 LTHAF
-21 VAQDPTIS
+21 VAQESNPS

-44 KEATVGSEK
+44 KEATIVSEK
-53 VISFNEAIAIA
+53 VMIFNEGIALA
-64 PDNAMA
+64 PTHPLA

-80 DADRLFGKGTD
+80 DADRLYAKDTD
-91 AGNIAGDKSMLKAE
+91 AGDIAGDKSMAKAE
-105 EMFLKALS
+105 ELFLKALS
-113 FCPDYHANCFYY
+113 FCSDYNADCFYY

-134 DNITAL
+134 DNINAL

-151 KEVDRYASD
+151 KEVERYATD
-160 HDQKLAEIKDVVSQL
+160 HDQKLKEIKDIVSQL

-187 FQPVKVPYVS
+187 FTPIKVPNVS

-206 ISPDNEVIFY
+206 ISPDNEVMFY

-222 KIAGDPVIHHSE
+222 RIAGDPIIHHTE

-239 QRPSNTEPFTSGVP
+239 QRPSNAESFNAGMP

-349 GSGTQDNDLYIS
+349 GPNTQDNDLFIS

-367 KWSNAVPISQLNTP
+367 KWSNAVPINLLNTP

-401 SSESRRGV
+401 SSDTRRGV

-428 KGVDGQELWSKPKNI
+428 KGPDGMEIWSKPKNI

-493 IKGDLRDES
+493 IKGDLKDDA
-502 GKPLDGAMIEI
+502 GKPIDGATIEI
-513 AYGSTGETEKV
+513 AYGSSGETEKV

-529 DGKYAAIVRVED
+529 DGKYAAIVRID
-541 PQDVA
+541 NPQDVA

-558 KMISKKEIEKIREF
+558 KMITKKEIEKIKAF
-572 VTGEKKDHK
+572 VTGEKKEHK
-581 KEEIAIN
+581 KEGLVIA
-588 KHSNSKDST
+588 KHANHKDT
-597 SAVVNHK
+597 NQLALNHK
-604 DYLHTK
+604 DYLHSK
-610 AAETHHV
+610 AAATHHV
-617 QQRVN
+617 TTT
-622 SNDSVVVAQKSIEKN
+622 EK
-637 PPKLENGE
+637 PTDKLEVVPQE
-645 KGNSSIVTSKSSE
+645 TKKV
-658 QSLSAQVSKLEEE
+658 EE
-671 NNILDGEAIHLQT
+671 NSLLDGAAIQTPLDKLTEEQENSILDGG
-684 TSASEYLENSIMDG
+684 S
-698 GAATS
+698 ATS
-703 MVIRSLNMDVS
+703 LVISSVNLDMN

-733 SLLTEKSMFII
+733 SVLTEQSKFII

-751 LENQNIDIVI
+751 VENKNIDIVI

-767 LGDASKNLMLS
+767 LGDAAKNLSLS
-778 EARSKAVKEY
+778 EERSKSVKNY
-788 LIRLGID
+788 LISVGIE
-795 ANRLEAKGFGSTMPK
+795 ASRLEAKGFGSTQPK
-810 VTNDSEKNRAINRRT
+810 VPNVSDQNRAINRRT

>member
-11 LLIFV
+11 FLLFV
-16 LSKQL
+16 ISKQL

-44 KEATVGSEK
+44 KETTVGSEK
-53 VISFNEAIAIA
+53 VISFNEAIALA

-80 DADRLFGKGTD
+80 DADRLFAKGTD
-91 AGNIAGDKSMLKAE
+91 AGNLAGDKSMLKAE
-105 EMFLKALS
+105 ELFLKAIS

-134 DNITAL
+134 DNVNAL

-151 KEVDRYASD
+151 KDVERYASD
-160 HDQKLAEIKDVVSQL
+160 HDQKLAEIKDVVFQL

-180 LYNNPVP
+180 LFNNPVP
-187 FQPVKVPYVS
+187 FKPTKVPHVS

-222 KIAGDPVIHHSE
+222 KIAGDPVIHHTE

-239 QRPSNTEPFTSGVP
+239 QRPSNNELFTSGVP

-322 PGINGTT
+322 PGINGMT

-349 GSGTQDNDLYIS
+349 GPGTQDNDLYIS

-367 KWSNAVPISQLNTP
+367 KWSNAAPINQLNTP

-401 SSESRRGV
+401 SSETRRGV

-428 KGVDGQELWSKPKNI
+428 KGLDGQELWSKPKNI

-493 IKGDLRDES
+493 IKGDLKDEA
-502 GKPLDGAMIEI
+502 GKPLDGATIEI
-513 AYGSTGETEKV
+513 AYGSSGETEKV

-529 DGKYAAIVRVED
+529 DGKYAAIVRLDD

-558 KMISKKEIEKIREF
+558 KMISKKEIEKIRAF
-572 VTGEKKDHK
+572 VIGEKKDHK
-581 KEEIAIN
+581 KEEWAIN
-588 KHSNSKDST
+588 KHSNSKDT
-597 SAVVNHK
+597 TTVVINHK

-622 SNDSVVVAQKSIEKN
+622 SNDSVVLAQKE
-637 PPKLENGE
+637 LEIIGN
-645 KGNSSIVTSKSSE
+645 KGDSTLPMSKSSGR
-658 QSLSAQVSKLEEE
+658 SLSAQVSNVEEE

-684 TSASEYLENSIMDG
+684 ISTSEDLDNSIMDG

-703 MVIRSLNMDVS
+703 MVIRSVNMDVS
-714 PLKEGMTYAIKNIL
+714 PLREGMTYAIKNIL
-728 FATNS
+728 FASNS
-733 SLLTEKSMFII
+733 AVLSDQSKFII

-767 LGDASKNLMLS
+767 QGDATKNIQLS
-778 EARSKAVKEY
+778 ESRSKSVKSY
-788 LIRLGID
+788 LISLGID
-795 ANRLEAKGFGSTMPK
+795 AERLEAKGFGSTLPK
-810 VTNDSEKNRAINRRT
+810 VPNDSEQNRSINRRT

>member
-1 MLKMLKNTLL
+1 MIL
-11 LLIFV
+11 V
-16 LSKQL
+16 LTHAF
-21 VAQDPTIS
+21 VAQESNPS

-44 KEATVGSEK
+44 KEATIVSEK
-53 VISFNEAIAIA
+53 VMIFNEVIALA
-64 PDNAMA
+64 PTHPLA

-80 DADRLFGKGTD
+80 DADRLYAKDTD
-91 AGNIAGDKSMLKAE
+91 AGDIAGDKSMAKAE
-105 EMFLKALS
+105 ELFLKALS
-113 FCPDYHANCFYY
+113 FCSDYNADCFYY

-134 DNITAL
+134 DNINAL

-151 KEVDRYASD
+151 KEVERYAAD
-160 HDQKLAEIKDVVSQL
+160 HDQKLKEIKDIVSQL

-187 FQPVKVPYVS
+187 FTPIKVPNVS

-206 ISPDNEVIFY
+206 ISPDNEVMFY

-222 KIAGDPVIHHSE
+222 RIAGDPIIHHTE

-239 QRPSNTEPFTSGVP
+239 QRPSNMESFNAGMPFTS
-253 FTAPFND
+253 PFND

-349 GSGTQDNDLYIS
+349 GPNTQDNDLFIS

-367 KWSNAVPISQLNTP
+367 KWSNAVPINLLNTP

-401 SSESRRGV
+401 SSDARRGV

-418 LERDEKGRVK
+418 MERDEKGRVK
-428 KGVDGQELWSKPKNI
+428 KGPDGMEIWSKPKNI

-493 IKGDLRDES
+493 IKGDLKDDS
-502 GKPLDGAMIEI
+502 GNPIDGATIEI
-513 AYGSTGETEKV
+513 AYGSSGETEKV

-529 DGKYAAIVRVED
+529 DGKYAAIVRID
-541 PQDVA
+541 NPQDVA

-558 KMISKKEIEKIREF
+558 KMITKKEIEKIKAF
-572 VTGEKKDHK
+572 VTGEKKEHK
-581 KEEIAIN
+581 KEGVVIA
-588 KHSNSKDST
+588 KHVNHKDT
-597 SAVVNHK
+597 NQLALNHK
-604 DYLHTK
+604 DYLHSK
-610 AAETHHV
+610 AAVTHHV
-617 QQRVN
+617 AITEN
-622 SNDSVVVAQKSIEKN
+622 PEK
-637 PPKLENGE
+637 PKPKAEDVLQET
-645 KGNSSIVTSKSSE
+645 KK
-658 QSLSAQVSKLEEE
+658 AEE
-671 NNILDGEAIHLQT
+671 NSMLDGAAMQTPVDKLTEEQENSILDG
-684 TSASEYLENSIMDG
+684 G
-698 GAATS
+698 VATS
-703 MVIRSLNMDVS
+703 LVISSVNMDVS
-714 PLKEGMTYAIKNIL
+714 PLKVGMTYAIKNIL

-733 SLLTEKSMFII
+733 SILTEQSKFII

-751 LENQNIDIVI
+751 LENKNIDIVI

-767 LGDASKNLMLS
+767 LGDATKNVILS
-778 EARSKAVKEY
+778 EERSEAVKNY
-788 LIRLGID
+788 LISVGIE
-795 ANRLEAKGFGSTMPK
+795 ASRLEAKGFGSTLPK
-810 VTNDSEKNRAINRRT
+810 VPNDSEQNRTINRRT

>member
-1 MLKMLKNTLL
+1 MLKFT
-11 LLIFV
+11 IFCFILV
-16 LSKQL
+16 LSNAFF
-21 VAQDPTIS
+21 AQEPNIS

-44 KEATVGSEK
+44 KEITVGSEK
-53 VISFNEAIAIA
+53 VMAFNEAIVLA
-64 PDNAMA
+64 PTHALA

-80 DADRLFGKGTD
+80 DADRLYAKGTD
-91 AGNIAGDKSMLKAE
+91 AGDVAGDKSMEKAE
-105 EMFLKALS
+105 ELFLKALS
-113 FCPDYHANCFYY
+113 FCSDYNANCFYY

-134 DNITAL
+134 DNINAL

-151 KEVDRYASD
+151 KEVERYAAD
-160 HDQKLAEIKDVVSQL
+160 HDQKLKEIKDIVSQL

-187 FQPVKVPYVS
+187 FKPVKVPNVS

-206 ISPDNEVIFY
+206 ISPDNEVMFY

-222 KIAGDPVIHHSE
+222 RIAGDPNLYHTE

-239 QRPSNTEPFTSGVP
+239 QRPTNTESFSAGLPFTS
-253 FTAPFND
+253 PFND

-349 GSGTQDNDLYIS
+349 GPNTQDNDLYIS

-367 KWSNAVPISQLNTP
+367 KWSNAVPMNQLNTA

-401 SSESRRGV
+401 SSDTRRGV

-418 LERDEKGRVK
+418 VERDEKGRIK
-428 KGVDGQELWSKPKNI
+428 KGPDGQEIWSKPKNI

-493 IKGDLRDES
+493 IKGDLKDDA
-502 GKPLDGAMIEI
+502 GNPIDGATIEI
-513 AYGSTGETEKV
+513 AYGATGETEKV

-529 DGKYAAIVRVED
+529 DGKYAAIVRID
-541 PQDVA
+541 NPQDVA

-558 KMISKKEIEKIREF
+558 KMITKKEIEKIKAF
-572 VTGEKKDHK
+572 VTGEKKEHK
-581 KEEIAIN
+581 KEEDVIT
-588 KHSNSKDST
+588 KHSTHKDT
-597 SAVVNHK
+597 VQLPVNHK

-610 AAETHHV
+610 VATSHHTPVASEPKVTAIQSSVKNDET
-617 QQRVN
+617 
-622 SNDSVVVAQKSIEKN
+622 SNTDTLNTKKAQ
-637 PPKLENGE
+637 
-645 KGNSSIVTSKSSE
+645 
-658 QSLSAQVSKLEEE
+658 EE
-671 NNILDGEAIHLQT
+671 NNMLDGVALQTPAENLTSEADNSILDGA
-684 TSASEYLENSIMDG
+684 
-698 GAATS
+698 AATS
-703 MVIRSLNMDVS
+703 MVIRSIDMDVS
-714 PLKEGMTYAIKNIL
+714 PLKVGMTYAIKNIL

-733 SLLTEKSMFII
+733 SELTEQSKFII
-744 KEFSKFM
+744 HEFSKFM

-767 LGDASKNLMLS
+767 LGDASKNLSLS
-778 EARSKAVKEY
+778 EDRSNSVKQY
-788 LIRLGID
+788 LINLGVD
-795 ANRLEAKGFGSTMPK
+795 ASRLEAKGYGSTQPK
-810 VTNDSEKNRAINRRT
+810 VPNDSEQNRAVNRRT

>member
-1 MLKMLKNTLL
+1 MLKFTFVC
-11 LLIFV
+11 LILV
-16 LSKQL
+16 LGTPFF
-21 VAQDPTIS
+21 AQDSNPS
-29 CGKPPKKAF
+29 CGKPPKKVF

-44 KEATVGSEK
+44 KEFTVASEK
-53 VISFNEAIAIA
+53 VIAFNEAIALA
-64 PDNAMA
+64 PSHALA

-80 DADRLFGKGTD
+80 DADRLYAKGTE
-91 AGNIAGDKSMLKAE
+91 AGDLAGDKSMAKAE
-105 EMFLKALS
+105 ELFLKALS
-113 FCPDYHANCFYY
+113 FCSDFNANCFYY

-134 DNITAL
+134 DNINAL

-151 KEVDRYASD
+151 KEVERYAAD
-160 HDQKLAEIKDVVSQL
+160 HDQKLKEIKDIVSQL

-187 FQPVKVPYVS
+187 FKPVKVPNVS

-206 ISPDNEVIFY
+206 ISPDNEVMFY

-222 KIAGDPVIHHSE
+222 RIAGDPNLYHTE

-239 QRPSNTEPFTSGVP
+239 QRPGNTESFNAGMP

-349 GSGTQDNDLYIS
+349 GPNTQDNDLFIS

-367 KWSNAVPISQLNTP
+367 KWSNAVPINLLNTP

-401 SSESRRGV
+401 SSDSRRGV

-428 KGVDGQELWSKPKNI
+428 KGPDGMEIWSKPKNI

-493 IKGDLRDES
+493 IKGDLKDDS
-502 GKPLDGAMIEI
+502 GNPIDGATIEI
-513 AYGSTGETEKV
+513 AYGSSGETEKV

-529 DGKYAAIVRVED
+529 DGKYAAIVRID
-541 PQDVA
+541 NPQDVA

-558 KMISKKEIEKIREF
+558 KMITKKEIEKIKAF
-572 VTGEKKDHK
+572 VTGEKKEHK
-581 KEEIAIN
+581 KEGVVIA
-588 KHSNSKDST
+588 KHTNHKDT
-597 SAVVNHK
+597 NQLALNHK
-604 DYLHTK
+604 DYLHSK
-610 AAETHHV
+610 AAATHHV
-617 QQRVN
+617 TTT
-622 SNDSVVVAQKSIEKN
+622 EK
-637 PPKLENGE
+637 PTDKLEVVPQE
-645 KGNSSIVTSKSSE
+645 TKKVEENSMLDGAAMQTPVDT
-658 QSLSAQVSKLEEE
+658 LLEERE
-671 NNILDGEAIHLQT
+671 NSILDG
-684 TSASEYLENSIMDG
+684 G
-698 GAATS
+698 PATS
-703 MVIRSLNMDVS
+703 LVIRSVNMDVS

-733 SLLTEKSMFII
+733 SILTEQSKFII

-751 LENQNIDIVI
+751 LENKNIDIVI

-767 LGDASKNLMLS
+767 LGDAAKNTILS
-778 EARSKAVKEY
+778 EERSKAVKEY
-788 LIRLGID
+788 LISLGVE
-795 ANRLEAKGFGSTMPK
+795 ANRLEAKGFGAKLPK
-810 VTNDSEKNRAINRRT
+810 VLNDSEQNRAINRRT

>member
-1 MLKMLKNTLL
+1 MLKYT
-11 LLIFV
+11 IFYFFLV
-16 LSKQL
+16 LTH
-21 VAQDPTIS
+21 VFFAQEQNPS
-29 CGKPPKKAF
+29 CGKPPKKVF

-44 KEATVGSEK
+44 KETSVAIEK
-53 VISFNEAIAIA
+53 VMLFNEAITLA
-64 PDNAMA
+64 PTHALA
-70 YYEFGVYAFE
+70 YYEFGIYAFE
-80 DADRLFGKGTD
+80 DADRLYAKGTEVGD
-91 AGNIAGDKSMLKAE
+91 VAGDKSMAKAE
-105 EMFLKALS
+105 DLFLKALS
-113 FCPDYHANCFYY
+113 YCADYNADCFYY

-134 DNITAL
+134 DNVNAL

-151 KEVDRYASD
+151 KDVERYAAD
-160 HDQKLAEIKDVVSQL
+160 HDEKLKEIKDIVSQL

-180 LYNNPVP
+180 LYNSPVP
-187 FQPVKVPYVS
+187 FKPIKVAHVS

-206 ISPDNEVIFY
+206 ISPDNEVMFY

-222 KIAGDPVIHHSE
+222 RIAGDPTIHHTE

-239 QRPSNTEPFTSGVP
+239 QRPSNTASFNAGMPFTS
-253 FTAPFND
+253 PFND

-307 AGGNDFSWTKFENLG
+307 AGGNDFSWTQFENLG

-349 GSGTQDNDLYIS
+349 GANTQDNDLYIS

-367 KWSNAVPISQLNTP
+367 KWSNAVPMNQLNTP

-401 SSESRRGV
+401 SSDARRGV

-418 LERDEKGRVK
+418 MERDEKGRVK
-428 KGVDGQELWSKPKNI
+428 KGPDGQEIWSKPKNI

-493 IKGDLRDES
+493 IKGDLKDDA
-502 GKPLDGAMIEI
+502 GKPIDGATIEI
-513 AYGSTGETEKV
+513 AYGATGETEKV

-529 DGKYAAIVRVED
+529 DGKYAAIVRID
-541 PQDVA
+541 NPQDVA

-558 KMISKKEIEKIREF
+558 KMITKREIEKIRTF
-572 VTGEKKDHK
+572 VTGEKKEHK
-581 KEEIAIN
+581 KAEVLA
-588 KHSNSKDST
+588 KHLNHKDTNQLS
-597 SAVVNHK
+597 VNHK

-610 AAETHHV
+610 AAVSHHTQSAVTKVEQVET
-617 QQRVN
+617 
-622 SNDSVVVAQKSIEKN
+622 
-637 PPKLENGE
+637 KLEIE
-645 KGNSSIVTSKSSE
+645 TKTITKQADVPRKVE
-658 QSLSAQVSKLEEE
+658 DIEEE
-671 NNILDGEAIHLQT
+671 NTMLDGNALLEKQDTMLTANENSILDGEP
-684 TSASEYLENSIMDG
+684 
-698 GAATS
+698 AAS

-714 PLKEGMTYAIKNIL
+714 PLKVGMTYAIKNIL

-733 SLLTEKSMFII
+733 SVLTEQSKFII

-751 LENQNIDIVI
+751 IENKNIDIVI

-767 LGDASKNLMLS
+767 LGDAAKNLSLS
-778 EARSKAVKEY
+778 EERSKSVKNY
-788 LIRLGID
+788 LVSLGI
-795 ANRLEAKGFGSTMPK
+795 AEIRLEAKGFGSTQPK
-810 VTNDSEKNRAINRRT
+810 VSNDSDQNRAINRRT

>member
-1 MLKMLKNTLL
+1 MLKNT
-11 LLIFV
+11 IFCFILV
-16 LSKQL
+16 LSNAFF
-21 VAQDPTIS
+21 AQEPNLS

-44 KEATVGSEK
+44 KEITVGSEK
-53 VISFNEAIAIA
+53 VMAFNEAIALA
-64 PDNAMA
+64 PTHSLA

-80 DADRLFGKGTD
+80 DADRLYAKGTD
-91 AGNIAGDKSMLKAE
+91 AGDIAGDKSMEKAE
-105 EMFLKALS
+105 ELFLKALS
-113 FCPDYHANCFYY
+113 FCSDYNANCFYY

-134 DNITAL
+134 DNINAL

-151 KEVDRYASD
+151 KEIERYASD
-160 HDQKLAEIKDVVSQL
+160 HDQKLKEIKDIVSQL
-175 EDEVA
+175 EDEVE

-187 FQPVKVPYVS
+187 FKPVKVPNVS

-206 ISPDNEVIFY
+206 ISPDNEVMFY

-222 KIAGDPVIHHSE
+222 RIAGDPNLYHTE

-239 QRPSNTEPFTSGVP
+239 QRPSNTESFNAGMP

-349 GSGTQDNDLYIS
+349 GPNTQDNDLFIS

-367 KWSNAVPISQLNTP
+367 KWSNAVPINLLNTP

-401 SSESRRGV
+401 SSDSRRGV

-428 KGVDGQELWSKPKNI
+428 KGPDGMEIWSKPKNI

-493 IKGDLRDES
+493 IKGDLKDDS
-502 GKPLDGAMIEI
+502 GNPIDGATIEI
-513 AYGSTGETEKV
+513 AYGSSGETEKV

-529 DGKYAAIVRVED
+529 DGKYAAIVRID
-541 PQDVA
+541 NPQDVA

-558 KMISKKEIEKIREF
+558 KMITKKEIEKIKAF
-572 VTGEKKDHK
+572 VTGEKKEHK
-581 KEEIAIN
+581 KEGAVIA
-588 KHSNSKDST
+588 KHTNHKDT
-597 SAVVNHK
+597 NQLALNHK
-604 DYLHTK
+604 DYLHSK
-610 AAETHHV
+610 AAATHHLTTT
-617 QQRVN
+617 
-622 SNDSVVVAQKSIEKN
+622 EK
-637 PPKLENGE
+637 PTDKLEVVPQE
-645 KGNSSIVTSKSSE
+645 TKK
-658 QSLSAQVSKLEEE
+658 EEE
-671 NNILDGEAIHLQT
+671 NSMLDGAAMQTPVDTLLEERENSILDGVP
-684 TSASEYLENSIMDG
+684 
-698 GAATS
+698 ATS
-703 MVIRSLNMDVS
+703 LVIRSVNMDVS

-733 SLLTEKSMFII
+733 SILTEQSKFII

-751 LENQNIDIVI
+751 LENKNIDIVI

-767 LGDASKNLMLS
+767 LGDAAKNIILS
-778 EARSKAVKEY
+778 EERSKSVKEY
-788 LIRLGID
+788 LISLGVE
-795 ANRLEAKGFGSTMPK
+795 ANRLEAKGFGAKLPK
-810 VTNDSEKNRAINRRT
+810 VLNDSEQNRAINRRT

>member
-1 MLKMLKNTLL
+1 MLKFTFVC
-11 LLIFV
+11 LILV
-16 LSKQL
+16 LGTPFF
-21 VAQDPTIS
+21 AQDSNPF

-44 KEATVGSEK
+44 KEFTVASEK
-53 VISFNEAIAIA
+53 VIAFNEAIALA
-64 PDNAMA
+64 PSHALA

-80 DADRLFGKGTD
+80 DADRLYAKGTE
-91 AGNIAGDKSMLKAE
+91 AGDLAGDKSMAKAE
-105 EMFLKALS
+105 ELFLKALS
-113 FCPDYHANCFYY
+113 FCSDFNANCFYY

-134 DNITAL
+134 DNINAL

-151 KEVDRYASD
+151 KEVERYAAD
-160 HDQKLAEIKDVVSQL
+160 HDQKLKEIKDIVSQL
-175 EDEVA
+175 EDEVE

-187 FQPVKVPYVS
+187 FKPVKVPNVS

-206 ISPDNEVIFY
+206 ISPDNEVMFY

-222 KIAGDPVIHHSE
+222 RIAGDPNLYYTE

-239 QRPSNTEPFTSGVP
+239 QRPSNTESFNAGMP

-349 GSGTQDNDLYIS
+349 GPNTQDNDLFIS

-367 KWSNAVPISQLNTP
+367 KWSNAVPINLLNTP

-401 SSESRRGV
+401 SSDSRRGV

-428 KGVDGQELWSKPKNI
+428 KGPDGMEIWSKPKNI

-493 IKGDLRDES
+493 IKGDLKDDA
-502 GKPLDGAMIEI
+502 GKPIDGATIEI
-513 AYGSTGETEKV
+513 AYGSSGETEKV

-529 DGKYAAIVRVED
+529 DGKYAAIVRID
-541 PQDVA
+541 NPQDVA

-558 KMISKKEIEKIREF
+558 KMITKKEIEKIKAF
-572 VTGEKKDHK
+572 VTGEKKEHK
-581 KEEIAIN
+581 KEEVIA
-588 KHSNSKDST
+588 KHANHKDT
-597 SAVVNHK
+597 NQLALNHK
-604 DYLHTK
+604 DYLHSK
-610 AAETHHV
+610 AAATHHV
-617 QQRVN
+617 TTT
-622 SNDSVVVAQKSIEKN
+622 EK
-637 PPKLENGE
+637 PEKPTDKLEVVPQE
-645 KGNSSIVTSKSSE
+645 TKKVEENSMLDGAAMQTPVDT
-658 QSLSAQVSKLEEE
+658 LLEERE
-671 NNILDGEAIHLQT
+671 NSVLDG
-684 TSASEYLENSIMDG
+684 G
-698 GAATS
+698 PATS
-703 MVIRSLNMDVS
+703 LVIRSVNMDVS

-733 SLLTEKSMFII
+733 SILTEQSKFII

-751 LENQNIDIVI
+751 LENKNIDIVI

-767 LGDASKNLMLS
+767 LGDAAKNVILS
-778 EARSKAVKEY
+778 EERSKAVKEY
-788 LIRLGID
+788 LISLGVD
-795 ANRLEAKGFGSTMPK
+795 ANRLEAKGFGAKLPK
-810 VTNDSEKNRAINRRT
+810 VLNDSEQNRAINRRT

>member
-1 MLKMLKNTLL
+1 MLKYTIFC
-11 LLIFV
+11 LILV
-16 LSKQL
+16 LTHAF
-21 VAQDPTIS
+21 VAQESNPS

-44 KEATVGSEK
+44 KEATIVSEK
-53 VISFNEAIAIA
+53 VMIFNEVIAFA
-64 PDNAMA
+64 PTHPLA

-80 DADRLFGKGTD
+80 DADRLYAKDTD
-91 AGNIAGDKSMLKAE
+91 AGDIAGDKSMAKAE
-105 EMFLKALS
+105 ELFLKALS
-113 FCPDYHANCFYY
+113 FCSDYNADCFYY

-134 DNITAL
+134 DNINAL

-151 KEVDRYASD
+151 KEVERYAAD
-160 HDQKLAEIKDVVSQL
+160 HDQKLKEIKDIVSQL

-187 FQPVKVPYVS
+187 FTPIKVPNVS

-206 ISPDNEVIFY
+206 ISPDNEVMFY

-222 KIAGDPVIHHSE
+222 RIAGDPIIHHTE

-239 QRPSNTEPFTSGVP
+239 QRPSNTESFNAGMP

-349 GSGTQDNDLYIS
+349 GPNTQDNDLFIS

-367 KWSNAVPISQLNTP
+367 KWSNAVPINLLNTP

-401 SSESRRGV
+401 SSDTRRGV

-418 LERDEKGRVK
+418 LELDEKGRVK
-428 KGVDGQELWSKPKNI
+428 KGPDGMEIWSKPKNI

-493 IKGDLRDES
+493 IKGDLKDDS
-502 GKPLDGAMIEI
+502 GNPIDGATIEI
-513 AYGSTGETEKV
+513 AYGATGETEKV

-529 DGKYAAIVRVED
+529 DGKYAAIVRID
-541 PQDVA
+541 NPQDVA

-558 KMISKKEIEKIREF
+558 KMITKKEIEKIKAF
-572 VTGEKKDHK
+572 VTGEKKEHK
-581 KEEIAIN
+581 KEGVVIA
-588 KHSNSKDST
+588 KHVNHKDT
-597 SAVVNHK
+597 NQLALNHK
-604 DYLHTK
+604 DYLHSK
-610 AAETHHV
+610 AAVTHHV
-617 QQRVN
+617 ATTEN
-622 SNDSVVVAQKSIEKN
+622 PEKPTTKAEDVLQETKN
-637 PPKLENGE
+637 
-645 KGNSSIVTSKSSE
+645 V
-658 QSLSAQVSKLEEE
+658 EE
-671 NNILDGEAIHLQT
+671 NSMLNGATMQT
-684 TSASEYLENSIMDG
+684 PVDKLTEEQENSILDG

-703 MVIRSLNMDVS
+703 LIISSVNMDVS
-714 PLKEGMTYAIKNIL
+714 PLKVGMTYAIKNIL

-733 SLLTEKSMFII
+733 SVLTEQSKFII

-751 LENQNIDIVI
+751 VENKNIDIVI

-767 LGDASKNLMLS
+767 LGDATKNEILS
-778 EARSKAVKEY
+778 EERSEAVKNY
-788 LIRLGID
+788 LISVGIE
-795 ANRLEAKGFGSTMPK
+795 ASRLEAKGFGSTRPK
-810 VTNDSEKNRAINRRT
+810 VPNDSEQNRTINRRT

>member
-11 LLIFV
+11 FLLFV
-16 LSKQL
+16 ISKQL

-44 KEATVGSEK
+44 KETTVGSEK
-53 VISFNEAIAIA
+53 VISFNEAIALA

-80 DADRLFGKGTD
+80 DADRLFAKGTD
-91 AGNIAGDKSMLKAE
+91 AGNLAGDKSMLKAE
-105 EMFLKALS
+105 ELFLKAIS

-134 DNITAL
+134 DNVNAL

-151 KEVDRYASD
+151 KDVERYASD
-160 HDQKLAEIKDVVSQL
+160 HDQKLAEIKDVVFQL

-180 LYNNPVP
+180 LFNNPVP
-187 FQPVKVPYVS
+187 FKPTKVPHVS

-222 KIAGDPVIHHSE
+222 KIAGDPVIHHTE

-239 QRPSNTEPFTSGVP
+239 QRPSNNELFTSGVP

-322 PGINGTT
+322 PGINGMT

-349 GSGTQDNDLYIS
+349 GPGTQDNDLYIS

-367 KWSNAVPISQLNTP
+367 KWSNAVPINQLNTP

-401 SSESRRGV
+401 SSETRRGV

-428 KGVDGQELWSKPKNI
+428 KGLDGQELWSKPKNI

-493 IKGDLRDES
+493 IKGDLKDEA
-502 GKPLDGAMIEI
+502 GKPLDGATIEI
-513 AYGSTGETEKV
+513 AYGSSGETEKV

-529 DGKYAAIVRVED
+529 DGKYAAIVRLDD

-558 KMISKKEIEKIREF
+558 KMISKKEIEKIRAF

-581 KEEIAIN
+581 KEELAIN
-588 KHSNSKDST
+588 KHSNSKDT
-597 SAVVNHK
+597 TTVVINHK

-617 QQRVN
+617 QQRVS
-622 SNDSVVVAQKSIEKN
+622 SNDSVVLAQKE
-637 PPKLENGE
+637 LEIIGN
-645 KGNSSIVTSKSSE
+645 KGDSSLPMSKSSG
-658 QSLSAQVSKLEEE
+658 QSLSAQVSNVEEE

-684 TSASEYLENSIMDG
+684 ISTSEDLDNSIMDG

-703 MVIRSLNMDVS
+703 MVIRSVNMDVS
-714 PLKEGMTYAIKNIL
+714 PLREGMTYAIKNIL
-728 FATNS
+728 FASNS
-733 SLLTEKSMFII
+733 AVLSDQSKFII

-767 LGDASKNLMLS
+767 QGDATKNIQLS
-778 EARSKAVKEY
+778 ESRSKSVKSY
-788 LIRLGID
+788 LISLGID
-795 ANRLEAKGFGSTMPK
+795 AERLEAKGFGSTLPK
-810 VTNDSEKNRAINRRT
+810 VPNDSEQNRSINRRT

>member
-1 MLKMLKNTLL
+1 MLKFT
-11 LLIFV
+11 FV
-16 LSKQL
+16 CFIL
-21 VAQDPTIS
+21 VLATPFFAQDSNPS

-44 KEATVGSEK
+44 KEFTVASEK
-53 VISFNEAIAIA
+53 VVAFNEAIALA
-64 PDNAMA
+64 PSHALA

-80 DADRLFGKGTD
+80 DADRLYAKGTE
-91 AGNIAGDKSMLKAE
+91 AGDLAGDKSMAKAE
-105 EMFLKALS
+105 ELFLKALS
-113 FCPDYHANCFYY
+113 FCSDFNANCFYY

-134 DNITAL
+134 DNINAL

-151 KEVDRYASD
+151 KEVERYAAD
-160 HDQKLAEIKDVVSQL
+160 HDQKLKEIKDIVSQL

-187 FQPVKVPYVS
+187 FKPVKVPNVS

-206 ISPDNEVIFY
+206 ISPDNEVMFY

-222 KIAGDPVIHHSE
+222 RIAGDPNLYHTE

-239 QRPSNTEPFTSGVP
+239 QRPGNTESFNAGMP

-349 GSGTQDNDLYIS
+349 GPNTQDNDLFIS

-367 KWSNAVPISQLNTP
+367 KWSNAVPINLLNTP

-401 SSESRRGV
+401 SSDSRRGV

-428 KGVDGQELWSKPKNI
+428 KGPDGMEIWSKPKNI

-493 IKGDLRDES
+493 IKGDLKDDA
-502 GKPLDGAMIEI
+502 GKPIDGATIEI
-513 AYGSTGETEKV
+513 AYGSSGETEKV

-529 DGKYAAIVRVED
+529 DGKYAAIVRID
-541 PQDVA
+541 NPQDVA

-558 KMISKKEIEKIREF
+558 KMITKKEIEKIKAF
-572 VTGEKKDHK
+572 VTGEKKENK
-581 KEEIAIN
+581 KEDLVI
-588 KHSNSKDST
+588 SKLVNQKDT
-597 SAVVNHK
+597 NQLALNHK
-604 DYLHTK
+604 DYLHSK
-610 AAETHHV
+610 AAVTHHV
-617 QQRVN
+617 ATTENLEKTTIKVGDVQQETNKV
-622 SNDSVVVAQKSIEKN
+622 
-637 PPKLENGE
+637 
-645 KGNSSIVTSKSSE
+645 
-658 QSLSAQVSKLEEE
+658 EE
-671 NNILDGEAIHLQT
+671 NSLLDGAAIQTPVDTLSEERENSILDGG
-684 TSASEYLENSIMDG
+684 S
-698 GAATS
+698 ATS
-703 MVIRSLNMDVS
+703 LVISSVNLDMN

-733 SLLTEKSMFII
+733 SVLTEQSKFII

-751 LENQNIDIVI
+751 VENKNIDIVI

-767 LGDASKNLMLS
+767 LGDAAKNLSLS
-778 EARSKAVKEY
+778 EERSKSVKNY
-788 LIRLGID
+788 LISVGIE
-795 ANRLEAKGFGSTMPK
+795 ASRLEAKGFGSTQPK
-810 VTNDSEKNRAINRRT
+810 VSNDSDQNRAINRRT

>member
-1 MLKMLKNTLL
+1 MLKFTFVC
-11 LLIFV
+11 LILV
-16 LSKQL
+16 LGTPFF
-21 VAQDPTIS
+21 AQDSNPF

-44 KEATVGSEK
+44 KEFTVASEK
-53 VISFNEAIAIA
+53 VIAFNEAIALA
-64 PDNAMA
+64 PSHALA

-80 DADRLFGKGTD
+80 DADRLYAKGTE
-91 AGNIAGDKSMLKAE
+91 AGDLAGDKSMAKAE
-105 EMFLKALS
+105 ELFLKALS
-113 FCPDYHANCFYY
+113 FCSDFNANCFYY

-134 DNITAL
+134 DNINAL

-151 KEVDRYASD
+151 KEVERYAAD
-160 HDQKLAEIKDVVSQL
+160 HDQKLKEIKDIVSQL

-187 FQPVKVPYVS
+187 FKPVKVPNVS

-206 ISPDNEVIFY
+206 ISPDNEVMFY

-222 KIAGDPVIHHSE
+222 RIAGDPNLYHTE

-239 QRPSNTEPFTSGVP
+239 QRPSNTESFNAGMP

-349 GSGTQDNDLYIS
+349 GPNTQDNDLFIS

-367 KWSNAVPISQLNTP
+367 KWSNAVPINLLNTP

-401 SSESRRGV
+401 SSDSRRGV

-428 KGVDGQELWSKPKNI
+428 KGPDGMEIWSKPKNI

-493 IKGDLRDES
+493 IKGDLKDDS
-502 GKPLDGAMIEI
+502 GNPIDGATIEI
-513 AYGSTGETEKV
+513 AYGSSGETEKV

-529 DGKYAAIVRVED
+529 DGKYAAIVRID
-541 PQDVA
+541 NPQDVA

-558 KMISKKEIEKIREF
+558 KMITKKEIEKIKAF
-572 VTGEKKDHK
+572 VTGEKKEHK
-581 KEEIAIN
+581 KEGVVIA
-588 KHSNSKDST
+588 KHPNHKDT
-597 SAVVNHK
+597 NQLAINHK
-604 DYLHTK
+604 DYLHSK
-610 AAETHHV
+610 AAATHHV
-617 QQRVN
+617 TTT
-622 SNDSVVVAQKSIEKN
+622 EK
-637 PPKLENGE
+637 PTDKLEVVPQE
-645 KGNSSIVTSKSSE
+645 TKKVEENSMLDGAAMQTPVDT
-658 QSLSAQVSKLEEE
+658 LLEERE
-671 NNILDGEAIHLQT
+671 NSILDGVP
-684 TSASEYLENSIMDG
+684 
-698 GAATS
+698 ATS
-703 MVIRSLNMDVS
+703 LVIRSVNMDVS

-733 SLLTEKSMFII
+733 SILTEQSKFII

-751 LENQNIDIVI
+751 LENKNIDIVI

-767 LGDASKNLMLS
+767 LGDAAKNIILS
-778 EARSKAVKEY
+778 EERSKSVKEY
-788 LIRLGID
+788 LISLGVE
-795 ANRLEAKGFGSTMPK
+795 ANRLEAKGFGAKLPK
-810 VTNDSEKNRAINRRT
+810 VLNDSEQNRAINRRT

>member
-1 MLKMLKNTLL
+1 MLKCTFFSFILL
-11 LLIFV
+11 L
-16 LSKQL
+16 SNAL
-21 VAQDPTIS
+21 VAQDTNPS

-44 KEATVGSEK
+44 KEATVSSEK
-53 VISFNEAIAIA
+53 VIAFNDAIALA
-64 PDNAMA
+64 PTHALA

-80 DADRLFGKGTD
+80 DADRFYAKDTE
-91 AGNIAGDKSMLKAE
+91 AGDIAGDKSMAKAE
-105 EMFLKALS
+105 ELFLKALTLCS
-113 FCPDYHANCFYY
+113 DYHANCFYY

-134 DNITAL
+134 DNINAL

-151 KEVDRYASD
+151 KEVERYAAD
-160 HDQKLAEIKDVVSQL
+160 HDQKLKEIKDIVSQL

-187 FQPVKVPYVS
+187 FKPVKVSNVS

-206 ISPDNEVIFY
+206 ISPDNEVMFY

-222 KIAGDPVIHHSE
+222 RIAGDPTIHHTE

-239 QRPSNTEPFTSGVP
+239 QRPNNTELFTSGLPFTS
-253 FTAPFND
+253 PFND

-349 GSGTQDNDLYIS
+349 GPNTQDNDLYIS

-367 KWSNAVPISQLNTP
+367 KWSNAVPMNQLNTP

-401 SSESRRGV
+401 SSETRRGV

-418 LERDEKGRVK
+418 MERDEKGRIK
-428 KGVDGQELWSKPKNI
+428 KGPDGQEIWSKPKNI

-493 IKGDLRDES
+493 IKGDLKDDT
-502 GKPLDGAMIEI
+502 GKPIDGATIEI

-529 DGKYAAIVRVED
+529 DGKYAAIVRID
-541 PQDVA
+541 NPQDVA

-558 KMISKKEIEKIREF
+558 KMITKKEIEKIKAF
-572 VTGEKKDHK
+572 VTGEKKEHHK
-581 KEEIAIN
+581 EHLTIS
-588 KHSNSKDST
+588 KHVHTKDTNQQVAS
-597 SAVVNHK
+597 HK
-604 DYLHTK
+604 DYLHSK
-610 AAETHHV
+610 AAVNHHTQAIENKEEIKTTESQKV
-617 QQRVN
+617 VN
-622 SNDSVVVAQKSIEKN
+622 QKTDTENSMLDGVAMQNVSDSTTD
-637 PPKLENGE
+637 
-645 KGNSSIVTSKSSE
+645 TS
-658 QSLSAQVSKLEEE
+658 EE
-671 NNILDGEAIHLQT
+671 NSML
-684 TSASEYLENSIMDG
+684 DG

-703 MVIRSLNMDVS
+703 IVIGSVNMDVS
-714 PLKEGMTYAIKNIL
+714 PLKVGMTYAIKNIL

-733 SLLTEKSMFII
+733 SVLTEQSKFIV

-751 LENQNIDIVI
+751 LENPNIDIVI

-767 LGDASKNLMLS
+767 LGDAAKNVNLS
-778 EARSKAVKEY
+778 EERSKSVKNY
-788 LIRLGID
+788 LISLGVE
-795 ANRLEAKGFGSTMPK
+795 AARLEAKGYGATLPK
-810 VTNDSEKNRAINRRT
+810 APNDSEVNRAINRRT
-825 DFLISKIR
+825 DFLISRIR

>member
-1 MLKMLKNTLL
+1 MFKY
-11 LLIFV
+11 IFV
-16 LSKQL
+16 IS
-21 VAQDPTIS
+21 VFIISYSFFAQDSNVS
-29 CGKPPKKAF
+29 CSKPPKKAY

-44 KEATVGSEK
+44 KESTVGSEK
-53 VISFNEAIAIA
+53 VIAFNEAIAIA

-80 DADRLFGKGTD
+80 DADRLFAKGTD
-91 AGNIAGDKSMLKAE
+91 AGNIAGDKSMVKAE
-105 EMFLKALS
+105 ELFLKALS
-113 FCPDYHANCFYY
+113 YCPDYHANCFYY

-134 DNITAL
+134 DNVKAL

-151 KEVDRYASD
+151 KDISRFATD
-160 HDQKLAEIKDVVSQL
+160 HDQKLAEIKDVVNQL

-180 LYNNPVP
+180 IYNNPVP
-187 FQPVKVPYVS
+187 FKPSKVPNVS

-206 ISPDNEVIFY
+206 ISPDNELMFY

-222 KIAGDPVIHHSE
+222 KIAGDPTIHHTE

-239 QRPSNTEPFTSGVP
+239 QRPSNTDPFTSGMP
-253 FTAPFND
+253 FTVPFND

-294 NCDLYITRYERSG
+294 NCDLYITRYERTG
-307 AGGNDFSWTKFENLG
+307 AGGNDFSWTPFENLG
-322 PGINGTT
+322 PGINGPT

-349 GSGTQDNDLYIS
+349 GANTQDNDLYIS

-367 KWSNAVPISQLNTP
+367 KWSNAVPINQLNTA

-401 SSESRRGV
+401 SSETRRGV

-418 LERDEKGRVK
+418 MERDEKGRIK
-428 KGVDGQELWSKPKNI
+428 KNPDGTEVWSKPKNI

-493 IKGDLRDES
+493 IKGDLKDDS
-502 GKPLDGAMIEI
+502 GKPIDGATIEI
-513 AYGSTGETEKV
+513 AYGSSGETEKV

-529 DGKYAAIVRVED
+529 DGKYAAIVRIDD

-558 KMISKKEIEKIREF
+558 KMITKKEIEKIREF
-572 VTGEKKDHK
+572 VTGEKKEHK
-581 KEEIAIN
+581 KEDVALN
-588 KHSNSKDST
+588 KHHTKHDTLQGASN
-597 SAVVNHK
+597 HR

-610 AAETHHV
+610 VASEHHV
-617 QQRVN
+617 NQVTTQK
-622 SNDSVVVAQKSIEKN
+622 DSTIVVQNTSKQ
-637 PPKLENGE
+637 LT
-645 KGNSSIVTSKSSE
+645 NSSSELKSGEVKTNANVTNT
-658 QSLSAQVSKLEEE
+658 SLKEEE
-671 NNILDGEAIHLQT
+671 NTILDGDAIQAKTDT
-684 TSASEYLENSIMDG
+684 TSEEQENSIMDG
-698 GAATS
+698 GVATT
-703 MVIRSLNMDVS
+703 MVIRSVNMDVS

-733 SLLTEKSMFII
+733 SELNEKSKFII

-767 LGDASKNLMLS
+767 QGDANKNIKLS
-778 EARSKAVKEY
+778 QDRSQAVKDY
-788 LIRLGID
+788 LIGLGVN
-795 ANRLEAKGFGSTMPK
+795 ANRLEAIGYGSTKPK
-810 VTNDSEKNRAINRRT
+810 VSNDSEKNRAINRRT
-825 DFLISKIR
+825 DFLISKIH